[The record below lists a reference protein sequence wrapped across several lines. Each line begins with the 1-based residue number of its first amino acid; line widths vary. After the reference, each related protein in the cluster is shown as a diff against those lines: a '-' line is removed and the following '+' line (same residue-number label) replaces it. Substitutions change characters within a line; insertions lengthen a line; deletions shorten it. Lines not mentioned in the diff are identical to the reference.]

1 MKQVKILRFGK
12 RARKYSH
19 TRKSQHNEQSLD
31 LDQDHVRLLTFQTLK
46 IEFLQE
52 KKLHTVPK
60 MTISSLQ
67 LKVKAI
73 IFKSHLTIL

>member
-1 MKQVKILRFGK
+1 MKN
-12 RARKYSH
+12 
-19 TRKSQHNEQSLD
+19 QHNEQSLD

-60 MTISSLQ
+60 MTISSSQ
-67 LKVKAI
+67 LKAKAI
-73 IFKSHLTIL
+73 IFKNHLTIL